1 MWQFLSHSTI
11 LTFSVVAIS
20 STVTAQPS
28 PSPAPQSN
36 PTPQQSTPT
45 PQSSPLLKPPI
56 PGESCEAKTTINGD
70 RILYRTSYINSQN
83 LSFDG
88 QPVEVDMLK
97 NDTIVAHATTRYA
110 GEFTF
115 TGETGTNTPITIQLK
130 PDKNEINITHGGRTI
145 SGKCGEIS

>member
-1 MWQFLSHSTI
+1 MWQFLSYSTI
-11 LTFSVVAIS
+11 VTFSLVAIS
-20 STVTAQPS
+20 NAVTAQPI
-28 PSPAPQSN
+28 PSPTPQSN
-36 PTPQQSTPT
+36 PTPQP
-45 PQSSPLLKPPI
+45 SPLLKPPI

-130 PDKNEINITHGGRTI
+130 PDKNEIYITHGGRTI
-145 SGKCGEIS
+145 SGKCGEVS